1 MTFSRWRRWLATML
15 CVGLALAVVPVVPV
29 GAQERATRD
38 QIAAEDLARWVN
50 PYVGTKKGCCT
61 GLTYPGAVA
70 PFGMVQ
76 WSPDTVL
83 PQVGGYN
90 YNDNRIK
97 GFSLTHLSGA
107 GCTIY
112 QDVPF
117 IPFAGA
123 VTTSPVTDPNRY
135 VSTFDRAN
143 EQASA
148 GNYAVRFDSGVS
160 VRLTATQRTGAAE
173 LSFPAGSPAA
183 LLVNTAGS
191 VNGVSDASVTIG
203 PDSISGWAVS
213 GGFCG
218 YPHNYR
224 VYFHATFDR
233 PFAATGTWQGDTVSG
248 GARTATGPRSG
259 GYVMFEPGQTVT
271 VRVGLSYVSV
281 DGAARNLAGESGART
296 FAELSA
302 GARAAWNARL
312 NQVATRGG
320 TDGERTTF
328 YTALYHSLLHP
339 NVFSDVDGRYPGFD
353 NQIHTT
359 DPGHTQYTNISG
371 WDVYRSETALLAL
384 LAPAETSDMVRS
396 MISSAEQLGYWDRW
410 SVANSSTNVM
420 VGDPYHAMVGS
431 AVAFGAKDFDLKK
444 TLALMVRGATQP
456 SPERPGLTEFQRHGY
471 VSNGALGVWGAGAT
485 TLEYAS
491 ADFAIADLARRTGDT
506 ATWTAFSARSQS
518 WQNVFNP
525 ATGYLQPRN
534 ADGSFRAPFDPTN
547 GEGWVEGNATQ
558 YSWMVPHNARA
569 LIDAMGGNATVV
581 PRLDEFFAKLNAG
594 PEAPHAWLGNE
605 PVMHTPWLYN
615 YAGAPQRTQQTTRK
629 AMTELFTP
637 NPDGLAG
644 NDDLGQMSS
653 WYVWAALGM
662 YPVTPGRAELV
673 VNGPLFTEAVIT
685 RPTGVQI
692 TIRATG
698 AGTGAPYVLG
708 MKLGGAATTRTW
720 LPESL
725 VERGGLVEYRMSR
738 TPAPWGQGA
747 GDAPPSFRTGEAAQR
762 GFVRPGRN
770 VVPAGTA
777 AVAEIGVRDLTG
789 PGGAVNWTAVAPAG
803 VTVEPQSGRLDPA
816 RGTPTQP
823 VTVRVAPGTPAGTY
837 RIPVTFTAADGK
849 ALPPNAIQVLADQ
862 PGGLREALSN
872 VGVGPDD
879 NQSVAGFDPLF
890 SYSADALAAAGVT
903 PGSTVPVDGLAHR
916 WPQVKVGEPDNVVA
930 KGQTIVLPAVPGATR
945 LALLG
950 SATGG
955 AARGTLRITYT
966 DGTTQLADV
975 GLSDWSL
982 SGGVQFG
989 NTVAVTTPY
998 RNSLYGVSIPAPV
1011 HVLATAPVALAA
1023 GKQVRSVTLPGAV
1036 TGGAMHVFAVTTG

>member
-1 MTFSRWRRWLATML
+1 MTLSRWWRRLATML
-15 CVGLALAVVPVVPV
+15 CVGLVLTVAPAAPT
-29 GAQERATRD
+29 GAQAPGA
-38 QIAAEDLARWVN
+38 IGAEDLARWVN
-50 PYVGTKKGCCT
+50 PYIGTKKGCCT

-83 PQVGGYN
+83 SQVGGYN

-107 GCTIY
+107 GCTVY

-123 VTTSPVTDPNRY
+123 VTTSPATDPGRY
-135 VSTFDRAN
+135 VSTFNRAN

-173 LSFPAGSPAA
+173 LSFPAGSPAT
-183 LLVNTAGS
+183 LLVNTSGS
-191 VNGVSDASVTIG
+191 VNGTSAASVAIDT
-203 PDSISGWAVS
+203 DSISGWASS

-218 YPHNYR
+218 YPHTYR
-224 VYFHATFDR
+224 VYFHAKFDR
-233 PFAATGTWQGDTVSG
+233 PFASAGTWQGDVVSAG
-248 GARTATGPRSG
+248 QKTATGARSG
-259 GYVMFEPGQTVT
+259 GYVTFEPGQTVT
-271 VRVGLSYVSV
+271 VRVGLSFV
-281 DGAARNLAGESGART
+281 DENGAKANLNAESGTRT
-296 FAELSA
+296 FVELSA

-371 WDVYRSETALLAL
+371 WDVYRSQTALLAL

-431 AVAFGAKDFDLKK
+431 AVAFGAKGFDMGKA
-444 TLALMVRGATQP
+444 LALMVRGATQP
-456 SPERPGLTEFQRHGY
+456 SPERPGLPEFQRHGY
-471 VSNGALGVWGAGAT
+471 VSNGAPGVWGAAAT

-491 ADFAIADLARRTGDT
+491 ADFAIADLARRTGDI
-506 ATWTAFSARSQS
+506 ATQATFSARSQS
-518 WQNVFNP
+518 WQNLFNP

-534 ADGSFRAPFDPTN
+534 ADGSFRQPFDPAN

-558 YSWMVPHNARA
+558 YSWMVPHNARG
-569 LIDAMGGNATVV
+569 LIDAMGGNAAVL
-581 PRLDEFFAKLNAG
+581 PRLDAFFAKLNAG
-594 PEAPHAWLGNE
+594 ANAPNAWLGNE
-605 PVMHTPWLYN
+605 PSMHAPWLYN
-615 YAGAPQRTQQTTRK
+615 YAGAPARTQQTTRK
-629 AMTELFTP
+629 AMAELFTP

-673 VNGPLFTEAVIT
+673 VNGPLFTESVIT
-685 RPTGVQI
+685 RPTGARI

-698 AGTGAPYVLG
+698 AGAGAPYVQS
-708 MKLGGAATTRTW
+708 MKLNGIATTRTW

-725 VERGGLVEYRMSR
+725 VAAGGLVEYRMSANP
-738 TPAPWGQGA
+738 TSWGQGA
-747 GDAPPSFRTGEAAQR
+747 GDAPPSFRDGEAAQR

-770 VVPAGTA
+770 VVPAGSA
-777 AVAEIGVRDLTG
+777 AVAEIGVRDLAG
-789 PGGAVNWTAVAPAG
+789 LGGAVTWTATPPAG
-803 VTVEPQSGRLDPA
+803 VTVEPRSGRLDPL
-816 RGTPTQP
+816 RGSQQTQS
-823 VTVRVAPGTPAGTY
+823 VTVRVATGTPAGTY
-837 RIPVTFTAADGK
+837 RVPVTFTAADGK
-849 ALPPNAIQVLADQ
+849 PLPPNAIQVLADQ
-862 PGGLREALSN
+862 PGGLTEAFSN
-872 VGVGPDD
+872 VGVCPDD

-890 SYSADALAAAGVT
+890 NYSANALAAAGVT
-903 PGSTVPVDGLAHR
+903 PGSTVTVDGLAHR
-916 WPQVKVGEPDNVVA
+916 WPQAKVGEPDNVVA
-930 KGQTIVLPAVPGATR
+930 KGQTITVPAVPGATR

-950 SATGG
+950 SATDG
-955 AARGTLRITYT
+955 AASGTLRITYT
-966 DGTTQLADV
+966 DGSTQLADV

-982 SGGVQFG
+982 AGGVQFG
-989 NTVAVTTPY
+989 NRVAVTTAY
-998 RNSLYGVSIPAPV
+998 RNSLYGFSIPAPV
-1011 HVLATAPVALAA
+1011 NVLATAPITLAA
-1023 GKQVRSVTLPGAV
+1023 GKQVRSVTLPGTV
-1036 TGGAMHVFAVTTG
+1036 TGGVMHVFAITTG